1 MIRQIIVIALW
12 VCVELIFR
20 TLTVQ
25 AQEPLSVPG
34 DHGTKTIPFRVL
46 QQLVRGNGSRDQIRS
61 DILPE
66 QIEVM
71 KKVEADRLQHD
82 NEVHGLMGKLSLLPH
97 KSRRLYAAAEQLS
110 KERQDELHAVWLKVI
125 TSEQQ
130 AILRRRN
137 RVAILQASLETSRTH
152 HALLNPQES
161 LDQLMTNDDYLSIL
175 EQPRMQDVM
184 EITDEQIAQIEELQ
198 KLAQQDAMN
207 TMRELLEL
215 VNTQHTALRTEAK
228 TQHPESEARKQLQ
241 ERTMHVLN
249 EGQAETYR
257 GLMSDGRLM
266 QILERGGVTV
276 DARERR
282 LVGLPHGAMLDWRD
296 DVQDGQTKRTIVLH
310 NAFAR
315 PELLQELKLNDM
327 QQQEI
332 AKILEESSPRIIA
345 EMELDRAS
353 FMERDQRRREA
364 HDQLLKA
371 HVKRVSAPA
380 REILTESQR
389 SVLEKERFRGRGL
402 DAMRSSQVQTELNLT
417 DDQSRLITE
426 IVSRSVPQPE
436 RPLMKSSATAE
447 VFRKQA
453 EEYQRSVRENEKS
466 FREFQQKQIED
477 VRLVLSDDQRAKF
490 SELTGFEFP
499 LNIRASVPLIS
510 Q

>member
-1 MIRQIIVIALW
+1 
-12 VCVELIFR
+12 
-20 TLTVQ
+20 
-25 AQEPLSVPG
+25 
-34 DHGTKTIPFRVL
+34 
-46 QQLVRGNGSRDQIRS
+46 
-61 DILPE
+61 
-66 QIEVM
+66 
-71 KKVEADRLQHD
+71 
-82 NEVHGLMGKLSLLPH
+82 
-97 KSRRLYAAAEQLS
+97 
-110 KERQDELHAVWLKVI
+110 
-125 TSEQQ
+125 
-130 AILRRRN
+130 
-137 RVAILQASLETSRTH
+137 
-152 HALLNPQES
+152 
-161 LDQLMTNDDYLSIL
+161 
-175 EQPRMQDVM
+175 
-184 EITDEQIAQIEELQ
+184 
-198 KLAQQDAMN
+198 
-207 TMRELLEL
+207 
-215 VNTQHTALRTEAK
+215 
-228 TQHPESEARKQLQ
+228 
-241 ERTMHVLN
+241 MHVLN